1 MVATLLP
8 IAFLAANSAT
18 SRMVRSLFDDT
29 FSGVHQLG
37 WFDWA
42 ILIPYF
48 AILAVLSVYGVHRY
62 EIIRTY
68 FKHRKKATGEP
79 PMRFAQLPPVT
90 IQLPIFNERYVIER
104 LIDEVTRIEYPR
116 ELLQIQ
122 VLDDSTDDTA
132 PFAAALVERYC
143 ALGFP
148 IEYQTATIA
157 QASKPAPCRQGCR
170 PLLVNS
176 SPFSMPIS
184 FHRRISSRAP
194 SSISPTPPSAS
205 CRPAGAI

>member
-1 MVATLLP
+1 MVASLLP
-8 IAFLAANSAT
+8 IAFLATTSAT

-29 FSGVHQLG
+29 FSGVHQLS

-48 AILAVLSVYGVHRY
+48 AILALLSVYGVHRY

-79 PMRFAQLPPVT
+79 PRRFPQLPQVT

-116 ELLQIQ
+116 
-122 VLDDSTDDTA
+122 
-132 PFAAALVERYC
+132 
-143 ALGFP
+143 
-148 IEYQTATIA
+148 
-157 QASKPAPCRQGCR
+157 
-170 PLLVNS
+170 
-176 SPFSMPIS
+176 
-184 FHRRISSRAP
+184 
-194 SSISPTPPSAS
+194 
-205 CRPAGAI
+205 